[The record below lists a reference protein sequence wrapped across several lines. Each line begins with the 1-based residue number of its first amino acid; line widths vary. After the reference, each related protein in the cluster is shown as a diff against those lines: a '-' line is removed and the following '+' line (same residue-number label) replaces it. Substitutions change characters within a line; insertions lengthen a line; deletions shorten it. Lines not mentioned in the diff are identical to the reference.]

1 MTEDRKRSSVAGHL
15 TSDLTEDIMESFKIN
30 LGYPENIMSPDDI
43 SSETSKISIEINGEN
58 ITKTDS
64 VAHIEDVAIF
74 LISSLLNSIPDLL
87 GGYPQKCIF
96 YNVPFIMDL
105 NPKKDGL
112 EIKPAWME
120 ESKDLNKFI
129 KTKSFKISYKT
140 FCDEVLRVAISFYQ
154 NALETS
160 EEDLSV
166 VMESLKEDIQMA
178 KSAAQ
183 KIAK

>member
-1 MTEDRKRSSVAGHL
+1 
-15 TSDLTEDIMESFKIN
+15 MESFKIN

-43 SSETSKISIEINGEN
+43 STETSKISIEINGEN

-64 VAHIEDVAIF
+64 AAHIEDVAIF
-74 LISSLLNSIPDLL
+74 LISSLLNSVPDLL
-87 GGYPQKCIF
+87 SGYPQKCIF
-96 YNVPFIMDL
+96 YNIPFTIDL
-105 NPKKDGL
+105 NPKKDHL
-112 EIKPAWME
+112 EIKPAWTE

-154 NALETS
+154 DALENS
-160 EEDLSV
+160 EEDLSI

-178 KSAAQ
+178 KSATQ